1 MTQNPPWASKIY
13 AQVCDEI
20 HEKVEALG
28 LPMPMEDVPTSRGVC
43 VLDPE
48 LGAGHYGVVYR
59 TIQNDTVFKIT
70 TDETEAHFVSL
81 LGELRARGIDPSGIV
96 RYYGIF
102 GVEATH
108 KGRPVFVLWREAAEF
123 VGKIRNTFCGE
134 WPSPDFDKYHE
145 KYPGNEYLCRQYKI
159 FAEYLGAWQQM
170 GGFVRQLYLEKKKRF
185 DQNYGATDAA
195 ADQFWG
201 WIDDQMK
208 SVESESV
215 WKFGDDL
222 WEDYKSSGMSF
233 DTFQAF
239 RSKLSRHSNKFAV
252 LVHIASR
259 IAEEMTNENVAYQ
272 VGRAFGEYLEA
283 GILMADVHLGN
294 LGFVAERPDD
304 NDFAPSMPVITD
316 PGHVLILRRELS
328 QAQIERL

>member
-28 LPMPMEDVPTSRGVC
+28 LPMPMEDVPTARGHC

-59 TIQNDTVFKIT
+59 TVQNDTVFKIT

-81 LGELRARGIDPSGIV
+81 LGTLRAMGVKPSGIV

-108 KGRPVFVLWREAAEF
+108 KGRPVFVLWREAAEH
-123 VGKIRNTFCGE
+123 VGGVVRVFCETESGLYGKTK
-134 WPSPDFDKYHE
+134 D
-145 KYPGNEYLCRQYKI
+145 EYLCKQYHIFVQYLRFWLEIGRTARQI
-159 FAEYLGAWQQM
+159 YLDKRISLSDEGVVTEKFWDWVDGQM
-170 GGFVRQLYLEKKKRF
+170 QSIEREQVWELGDSIWEKMQLLSRQ
-185 DQNYGATDAA
+185 
-195 ADQFWG
+195 
-201 WIDDQMK
+201 
-208 SVESESV
+208 
-215 WKFGDDL
+215 
-222 WEDYKSSGMSF
+222 DYPPRNALGLL
-233 DTFQAF
+233 A
-239 RSKLSRHSNKFAV
+239 RHSNKFAI

-259 IAEEMTNENVAYQ
+259 IAEAMANENVAYQ

-316 PGHVLILRRELS
+316 PGHVLILKRELS
-328 QAQIERL
+328 QATIERL